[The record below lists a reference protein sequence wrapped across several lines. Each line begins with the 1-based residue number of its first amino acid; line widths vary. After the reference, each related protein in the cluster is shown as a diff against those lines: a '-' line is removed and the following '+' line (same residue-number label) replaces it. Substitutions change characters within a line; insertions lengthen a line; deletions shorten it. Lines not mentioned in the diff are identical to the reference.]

1 MQISS
6 AMVLILIAWA
16 YGQIS
21 LKKCINVHSVQVNFH
36 FGIVLTAIS
45 AILYPI
51 FVTNPV
57 PLYKIYFALLVCGAP
72 IALSNLLYVHAMRIN
87 KNTGL
92 LNLLMFVSVIAGYG
106 LSIFRYG

>member
-6 AMVLILIAWA
+6 GMVLILIAWA

-36 FGIVLTAIS
+36 FGIVLTIIS
-45 AILYPI
+45 AFLYPI

-57 PLYKIYFALLVCGAP
+57 PMSKIYLALLICGAP

-87 KNTGL
+87 SNTGL
-92 LNLLMFVSVIAGYG
+92 LNLLMFISVVVGYG